1 MINFRRKHIVR
12 RKTYHK
18 LAVAGITRGV
28 GATHFSILLGNYYS
42 EVLGRK
48 TAIVDLN
55 EDCDYEFLKQICT
68 PDGLINNNVYNIHKV
83 VYYQSVT
90 RENLAGIFHENYE
103 CVILDVGS
111 NYRKFINEISM
122 CDRKYMISSIGL
134 WKVPGVVAGLNE
146 VQFNEQWKFL
156 YCFGD
161 KESADYIS
169 ECTGRR
175 LYPIPVINNP
185 FKITGRQ
192 LMEVERILEA

>member
-1 MINFRRKHIVR
+1 MINFRRKCIVR

-18 LAVAGITRGV
+18 LAVAGMTRGA

-68 PDGLINNNVYNIHKV
+68 PEGLINNNVYNIHKV
-83 VYYQSVT
+83 VYYQNVT

-122 CDRKYMISSIGL
+122 CDRNS
-134 WKVPGVVAGLNE
+134 
-146 VQFNEQWKFL
+146 
-156 YCFGD
+156 
-161 KESADYIS
+161 
-169 ECTGRR
+169 
-175 LYPIPVINNP
+175 
-185 FKITGRQ
+185 
-192 LMEVERILEA
+192 